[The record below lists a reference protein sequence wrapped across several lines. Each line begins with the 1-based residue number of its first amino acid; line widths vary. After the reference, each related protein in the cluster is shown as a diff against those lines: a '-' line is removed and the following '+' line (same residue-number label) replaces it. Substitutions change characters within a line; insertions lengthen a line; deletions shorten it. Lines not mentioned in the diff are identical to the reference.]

1 MESFTAQKRMKDV
14 CEKYGGAGL
23 VPLAHSLL
31 VDMRSANTNYHKRL
45 EKEAEHE
52 RQRDEEENIK
62 RKRKAE
68 EEKVQW
74 EEKHAKLKK
83 EIRIKEGLL
92 KGKQEAAMQHIVDII
107 NVKDPKV
114 MRSLASATKLDQET
128 VGNLSS
134 EVLELQKKLNKL
146 IAKKPKLSS

>member
-45 EKEAEHE
+45 EKEKKEKEAERE
-52 RQRDEEENIK
+52 RQRDEEENME

-74 EEKHAKLKK
+74 EEKHAKLKE
-83 EIRIKEGLL
+83 EIKIKQGLA
-92 KGKQEAAMQHIVDII
+92 KAKHE
-107 NVKDPKV
+107 
-114 MRSLASATKLDQET
+114 SA
-128 VGNLSS
+128 
-134 EVLELQKKLNKL
+134 
-146 IAKKPKLSS
+146 I